1 MDFAAVVKSVLGLLF
16 LPPGLGITLVVV
28 FGLGV
33 LLLNK
38 RTKSRAIVRGLFVLC
53 LVASYA
59 LTTRTVGYQL
69 ALLVEGNE
77 LRALPVDALRSAMQ
91 KNESRN
97 ESHNDGPAAIVVLG
111 GGLKHDGREKPNQL
125 TLNSRTAIR
134 AQHGAYLSK
143 KLSLPVLVSGG
154 IVAEFKESEA
164 LVMARTMQDD
174 YGVQVRWQETL
185 SRTTAENARFSAM
198 LLQGQGIKKIILVTQ
213 AYHMRRSA
221 LAFEAQGIEVVMA
234 PCGFM
239 GGVDVDT
246 HLAWLPSLSGIE
258 STYLATHEM
267 VGLLFYWLQGV
278 VPRLAYRP

>member
-16 LPPGLGITLVVV
+16 LPPGLGVTLVVV

-38 RTKSRAIVRGLFVLC
+38 RTKNRAIVRFLFVLC
-53 LVASYA
+53 LVVSYA
-59 LTTRTVGYQL
+59 LTTRTVGYQM
-69 ALLVEGNE
+69 ALLVEGDE

-91 KNESRN
+91 KNDSKN
-97 ESHNDGPAAIVVLG
+97 EGPAVIVVLG

-125 TLNSRTAIR
+125 TLNSRTALR
-134 AQHGAYLSK
+134 VQHGAYLSK

-154 IVAEFKESEA
+154 IVAGFKESEA
-164 LVMARTMQDD
+164 FVMARTMLDD
-174 YGVQVRWQETL
+174 YDVQVRWQETI
-185 SRTTAENARFSAM
+185 SQTTAENARYSAM
-198 LLQGQGIKKIILVTQ
+198 LLEGQGIKKIILVTQ

-221 LAFEAQGIEVVMA
+221 LAFEAQGLEVVMA
-234 PCGFM
+234 PCGFI

-278 VPRLAYRP
+278 VPRLTYRP

>member
-1 MDFAAVVKSVLGLLF
+1 MDFAALVKSVLGLLF
-16 LPPGLGITLVVV
+16 LPPGVGVTLVVV

-38 RTKSRAIVRGLFVLC
+38 RTKSCSIVRCLFVLC
-53 LVASYA
+53 LVVSYA
-59 LTTRTVGYQL
+59 LTTRTVGYEL
-69 ALLVEGNE
+69 ALLVEGE
-77 LRALPVDALRSAMQ
+77 ALRAFPVDVLSSAMQ
-91 KNESRN
+91 KNDSKN
-97 ESHNDGPAAIVVLG
+97 EGPAAIVVLG
-111 GGLKHDGREKPNQL
+111 GGLKHDGREKPNPL
-125 TLNSRTAIR
+125 TLNARTAIR
-134 AQHGAYLSK
+134 VQHGAYLSK

-154 IVAEFKESEA
+154 IVAGFKESEA
-164 LVMARTMQDD
+164 FVMARTMRDD
-174 YGVQVRWQETL
+174 YDVEVRWQETL
-185 SRTTAENARFSAM
+185 SQTTAENARYSAM

-221 LAFEAQGIEVVMA
+221 LAFEAQGLDVVMA
-234 PCGFM
+234 PCGFI